1 MFQMQSIELII
12 NKLNENM
19 RRRSGLATDTTTSVS
34 NLSESSSSSVKVS
47 SRLFFSPTDAV
58 SVQISKLRYVV
69 EELEIL
75 INDNFLQKKND
86 LLSRGNQTEDII
98 EENQGEQRK
107 ELRAELDQ
115 SKLKLKEME
124 NENAKNK
131 VVVGGLCEKVN

>member
-19 RRRSGLATDTTTSVS
+19 RRRSGLASDTSTSVS

-47 SRLFFSPTDAV
+47 SRMFFSPTDAV

-69 EELEIL
+69 EEPEIL

-98 EENQGEQRK
+98 EENQEEQRK
-107 ELRAELDQ
+107 ELRTELDQ
-115 SKLKLKEME
+115 SKLKLAEME
-124 NENAKNK
+124 NENAKTK

>member
-1 MFQMQSIELII
+1 M
-12 NKLNENM
+12 
-19 RRRSGLATDTTTSVS
+19 
-34 NLSESSSSSVKVS
+34 
-47 SRLFFSPTDAV
+47 FFSPTDAV

-98 EENQGEQRK
+98 EENQEEQRK
-107 ELRAELDQ
+107 ELRTELDQ
-115 SKLKLKEME
+115 SKLKLAEME
-124 NENAKNK
+124 NENAKTK